1 MEDHTL
7 IEEHWLMEDHTLMQD
22 DTVME
27 NHHSLMEDRLPT
39 HCNDPTIKSVET

>member
-7 IEEHWLMEDHTLMQD
+7 IEEHWLMEDHTLMEEHWL
-22 DTVME
+22 ME
-27 NHHSLMEDRLPT
+27 DHSLMEDRLPT